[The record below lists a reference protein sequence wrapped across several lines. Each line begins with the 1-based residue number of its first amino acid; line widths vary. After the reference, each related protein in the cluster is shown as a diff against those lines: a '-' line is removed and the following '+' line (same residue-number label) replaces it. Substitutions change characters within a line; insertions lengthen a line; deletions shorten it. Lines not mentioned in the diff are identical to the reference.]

1 MISIGY
7 FGDGPWAHETFKRLI
22 VDKSIKIKFVSLRFD
37 KRDPVLIS
45 MAEKNKIPL
54 EISKNI
60 NSDEFIE
67 RMKSYDV
74 DLFVSMSFN
83 QIFKSEIMNLPKF
96 KTINCHAG
104 KLPYYRGRNILNW
117 ALINDEKEFGI
128 TVHFMDEGIDTGDII
143 LQKSYPI
150 TDDDD
155 YGTLLE
161 RAYTGCADILY
172 ESIKRIQS
180 GEVNL
185 IKQDTID
192 RVGMYCGRRQA
203 GDEVINWA
211 STSREIFNFVR
222 ALCEPGPM
230 ACSALDEEVI
240 RINRVKMIENAKP
253 YINIPGQII
262 GKTEQGFYVKTKDTF
277 VDGLVSKYAEMAD
290 YQKKNLG
297 VQESQK
303 DMLKKLMLTQ
313 EEFLELAGYCKEIG
327 IRFLSTPFDIGSIH
341 FLNPLQNI
349 WKIPS
354 GEITNYPYLVEIAR
368 TGKEVIL
375 STGMSTME
383 EVEAAFNLL
392 EDHGA
397 GAITLLHCTTEYP
410 APMREINLRAMLT
423 LKAHCGCKVG
433 YSDHSEGIE
442 VPVAA
447 VAIGAKVIEKH
458 FTLDKFMDGPD
469 HKASLEPEELS
480 AMVRAIRNVELAL
493 GSMEKKP
500 SESERKNISV
510 ARKSIVAARRIK
522 KGEILSKDNIT
533 TKRPGNGLDPMRWKE
548 VVGTFAVREFQEDE
562 LIEI

>member
-1 MISIGY
+1 M
-7 FGDGPWAHETFKRLI
+7 ERTLI
-22 VDKSIKIKFVSLRFD
+22 IAEAGVNHNGSIKIAKQL
-37 KRDPVLIS
+37 
-45 MAEKNKIPL
+45 A
-54 EISKNI
+54 
-60 NSDEFIE
+60 
-67 RMKSYDV
+67 KS
-74 DLFVSMSFN
+74 
-83 QIFKSEIMNLPKF
+83 
-96 KTINCHAG
+96 A
-104 KLPYYRGRNILNW
+104 
-117 ALINDEKEFGI
+117 KECG
-128 TVHFMDEGIDTGDII
+128 
-143 LQKSYPI
+143 
-150 TDDDD
+150 
-155 YGTLLE
+155 
-161 RAYTGCADILY
+161 ADIV
-172 ESIKRIQS
+172 KFQ
-180 GEVNL
+180 
-185 IKQDTID
+185 T
-192 RVGMYCGRRQA
+192 
-203 GDEVINWA
+203 
-211 STSREIFNFVR
+211 FN
-222 ALCEPGPM
+222 
-230 ACSALDEEVI
+230 
-240 RINRVKMIENAKP
+240 
-253 YINIPGQII
+253 
-262 GKTEQGFYVKTKDTF
+262 

-423 LKAHCGCKVG
+423 LKAYCGCKVG

-548 VVGTFAVREFQEDE
+548 VIGTFAVREFQEDE

>member
-1 MISIGY
+1 M
-7 FGDGPWAHETFKRLI
+7 ERTLI
-22 VDKSIKIKFVSLRFD
+22 IAEAGVNHNGSIKIAKQL
-37 KRDPVLIS
+37 
-45 MAEKNKIPL
+45 A
-54 EISKNI
+54 
-60 NSDEFIE
+60 
-67 RMKSYDV
+67 KS
-74 DLFVSMSFN
+74 
-83 QIFKSEIMNLPKF
+83 
-96 KTINCHAG
+96 A
-104 KLPYYRGRNILNW
+104 
-117 ALINDEKEFGI
+117 KECG
-128 TVHFMDEGIDTGDII
+128 
-143 LQKSYPI
+143 
-150 TDDDD
+150 
-155 YGTLLE
+155 
-161 RAYTGCADILY
+161 ADIV
-172 ESIKRIQS
+172 KFQ
-180 GEVNL
+180 
-185 IKQDTID
+185 T
-192 RVGMYCGRRQA
+192 
-203 GDEVINWA
+203 
-211 STSREIFNFVR
+211 FN
-222 ALCEPGPM
+222 
-230 ACSALDEEVI
+230 
-240 RINRVKMIENAKP
+240 
-253 YINIPGQII
+253 
-262 GKTEQGFYVKTKDTF
+262 

>member
-1 MISIGY
+1 
-7 FGDGPWAHETFKRLI
+7 
-22 VDKSIKIKFVSLRFD
+22 
-37 KRDPVLIS
+37 
-45 MAEKNKIPL
+45 
-54 EISKNI
+54 
-60 NSDEFIE
+60 
-67 RMKSYDV
+67 
-74 DLFVSMSFN
+74 
-83 QIFKSEIMNLPKF
+83 
-96 KTINCHAG
+96 
-104 KLPYYRGRNILNW
+104 
-117 ALINDEKEFGI
+117 
-128 TVHFMDEGIDTGDII
+128 
-143 LQKSYPI
+143 
-150 TDDDD
+150 
-155 YGTLLE
+155 
-161 RAYTGCADILY
+161 
-172 ESIKRIQS
+172 
-180 GEVNL
+180 
-185 IKQDTID
+185 
-192 RVGMYCGRRQA
+192 
-203 GDEVINWA
+203 
-211 STSREIFNFVR
+211 
-222 ALCEPGPM
+222 
-230 ACSALDEEVI
+230 
-240 RINRVKMIENAKP
+240 
-253 YINIPGQII
+253 
-262 GKTEQGFYVKTKDTF
+262 
-277 VDGLVSKYAEMAD
+277 MAD